1 MKGYKFFIG
10 LFIALL
16 VLYIIAQYYKPHE
29 FDWTISMEK
38 NSKEPY
44 GSSVLFDQ
52 LQYLFPG
59 KDIQTQQI
67 PIYNT
72 LHEKEFSGSTYLLL
86 EPAIELGKT
95 DINELLNFIKNGNTA
110 FIAAT
115 SFGKEF
121 SDSLGIEA
129 STDIDLLPDD
139 SAGVNFTNPKLKSK
153 KNFYFNHSTFA
164 DYIQKM
170 PGGDSAIVLGV
181 NMKNKPDFIQLNM
194 GKGKIFLHI
203 SPICFTNYFMLK
215 EDNATYTSTALSYAD
230 KDSGNIFW
238 DEYYKSGREGATTPL
253 RFFLSNEFLKW
264 ALWLSII
271 ALLVYVFIEIKRK
284 QRIIPVLDPLRNTTL
299 DFVQT
304 VATVYLSKNDHT
316 SIAKKKVANW
326 LEFIRKKYYIPTQ
339 IIDEDFVTRLSKK
352 SGIGQELIHAIC
364 FTALKTE
371 NNPTISQEE
380 LVHLSNNIDDFYN
393 YAQK

>member
-10 LFIALL
+10 LFICLI
-16 VLYIIAQYYKPHE
+16 VLYVVAQYYKPHE
-29 FDWTISMEK
+29 FDWTISLEK

-44 GSSVLFDQ
+44 GSSILFSQ
-52 LQYLFPG
+52 LDYIFPG

-72 LHEKEFSGSTYLLL
+72 LHEKDFTNTTYLLL

-115 SFGKEF
+115 SFGKELP
-121 SDSLGIEA
+121 DSLHIEE
-129 STDIDLLPDD
+129 SSDIDIFVND
-139 SAGVNFTNPKLKSK
+139 SSGVNFTNPALKNS

-164 DYIQKM
+164 NYFKKI
-170 PGGDSAIVLGV
+170 PGGDSAIILGV
-181 NMKNKPDFIQLNM
+181 NMKNKPDFIQLNI

-215 EDNATYTSTALSYAD
+215 ENNAKYTSTALSYLD
-230 KDSGNIFW
+230 KNAGTIFW
-238 DEYYKSGREGATTPL
+238 DEYYKSGREGASTPL

-304 VATVYLSKNDHT
+304 VASVYLSKNDHT
-316 SIAKKKVANW
+316 AIAKKKVAYW
-326 LEFIRKKYYIPTQ
+326 LEFIRKKYFLPTQ
-339 IIDEDFVTRLSKK
+339 KIDEDFMERLNKK
-352 SGIGQELIHAIC
+352 SGIDSALIHVIC
-364 FTALKTE
+364 NIALRTE
-371 NNPTISQEE
+371 NNAVISQEE
-380 LVHLSNNIDDFYN
+380 LILLSNNIDDFYN
-393 YAQK
+393 YSKK